1 MILFAQ
7 PGDQVIFRGM
17 IGHDA
22 QTIDGM
28 IPDGAA
34 PWKSKL
40 GQEGF
45 AVTLDMPGAYVY
57 KCNPHVS
64 LGMIG
69 VIIVGASPPVNLQQ
83 IEDHPQNKGMIG
95 RAVRKLKAGL
105 AAQGAD

>member
-1 MILFAQ
+1 MILFVQ
-7 PGDQVIFRGM
+7 PGDQVIFKEM

-28 IPDGAA
+28 ILDRAV

-45 AVTLDMPGAYVY
+45 AVILEVPGAYVY
-57 KCNPHVS
+57 KCNSHVI

-69 VIIVGASPPVNLQQ
+69 AIVVGGLPPVNLQQ
-83 IEDHPQNKGMIG
+83 IEEHPQNKGMIG